1 MTSNPLARD
10 AYNAWHERY
19 EVDRDAATPW
29 HRLVIRHLDAER
41 DLKGRRVLE
50 IACGRG
56 GFAATLAHMTNP
68 PPRLV
73 AADFSAAAV
82 RKASA
87 FAWREAPG
95 RIACEVGD
103 AQSLP
108 HPDGSFDTVISCE
121 TIEHVPNPRRAL
133 AEFARVLK
141 THGRLVLTSPNYLGT
156 MGLYRGYLRLRGRR
170 YSEEGQP
177 INNFLMLPRT
187 AHWVRTAGLKV
198 VAVDASGHYLPVPGR
213 PPVEVRAL
221 GRLRPLRW
229 IALHSL
235 VVAEKRG

>member
-1 MTSNPLARD
+1 MPGARD
-10 AYNAWHERY
+10 AYNAWHEHY
-19 EVDRDAATPW
+19 EVDRDAAAPW
-29 HRLVIRHLDAER
+29 HRLVVRHLDADR
-41 DLKGRRVLE
+41 DLKDRRVLE

-56 GFAATLAHMTNP
+56 GFAARLAHMSDP

-82 RKASA
+82 RKARA
-87 FAWREAPG
+87 FTGQEAPG
-95 RIACEVGD
+95 HVACEVGD

-108 HPDGSFDTVISCE
+108 HPDASFDTVISCE
-121 TIEHVPNPRRAL
+121 TLEHLPDPRSAL

-141 THGRLVLTSPNYLGT
+141 NRGRLVLTTPNYLGP

-187 AHWVRTAGLKV
+187 ALWVRAAGMKV
-198 VAVDASGHYLPVPGR
+198 VTVEASGHYVPVPGR
-213 PPVEVRAL
+213 PPVELAAAAGV
-221 GRLRPLRW
+221 RPLRW
-229 IALHSL
+229 LALHSL
-235 VVAEKRG
+235 LIAEKRG